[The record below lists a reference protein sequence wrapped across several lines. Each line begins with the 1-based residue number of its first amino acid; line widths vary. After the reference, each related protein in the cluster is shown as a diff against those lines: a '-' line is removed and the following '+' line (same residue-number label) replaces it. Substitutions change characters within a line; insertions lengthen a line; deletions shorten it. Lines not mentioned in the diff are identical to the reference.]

1 MGALWKLGPAVAPAL
16 ERLAAG
22 AIEEPGVNAVG
33 VLEALGA
40 WEHLSRLAKKEG
52 LVGQAARDALGERR
66 APLVE

>member
-1 MGALWKLGPAVAPAL
+1 L

-40 WEHLSRLAKKEG
+40 WEGLSRLAKKDG
-52 LVGQAARDALGERR
+52 LVGQAARDALAERR